1 MPNKPTSIHSH
12 AKPIPLGHSTRPG
25 HDNTILGASKQKT
38 RYISVLPIVC
48 VTVSWYL
55 QLYSKLHNSARPLS
69 LLSTMDSKIDV
80 ERVEDP
86 SIEKNHAHL
95 QSMARNA
102 TEREHNMTLLQAI
115 KLYPKAVGWSLLL
128 STTVVMEGYDL
139 LLVTSFFAF
148 GPWVR
153 KYGELQPDGSYQL
166 PAPWQAGL
174 YNGAAVGEI
183 IGLFISGIV
192 ADRIGYRKTMLVA
205 LTMITALIF
214 IPFFAPNVYALQ
226 AGSILM
232 GLPWGVFQTIPTAY
246 AAEVCPVALRA
257 YLTTYVNLCWVMG
270 QLLASGVL
278 RALLTREDQWAY
290 RIPYALQWMWP
301 VPILVAICF
310 APESPWW
317 LVRKGRE
324 EEAKQ
329 VVRRLTL
336 RGADEDDEVHETL
349 AMMVHT
355 NEMEKELSAG
365 TSYLDCC
372 RGIDLRR
379 TEITCL
385 TWSVQNL
392 CGSAFMNNSTYFF
405 IQAGL
410 DETNSFNL
418 SMGQYAIGA
427 FGTIGSWLLLSYFG
441 RRTLYIAGLSS
452 LFILLLI
459 IGCTGLAPGSNAGA
473 HWASGSM
480 LLVFAL
486 IYNLTIGPVCYSIVS
501 EISSLR
507 LRAKTIV
514 LARNVYNVFGIVN
527 GVITPYMLNPIAWN
541 WKAKT
546 GFFWAGMCLLCLV
559 WAVFRLPEPMGRTY
573 AELDALFKQKI
584 SARKFATTEV
594 DIFCDDPIEAPSKAT
609 NEE

>member
-1 MPNKPTSIHSH
+1 
-12 AKPIPLGHSTRPG
+12 
-25 HDNTILGASKQKT
+25 
-38 RYISVLPIVC
+38 
-48 VTVSWYL
+48 
-55 QLYSKLHNSARPLS
+55 
-69 LLSTMDSKIDV
+69 MDSKIDV
-80 ERVEDP
+80 ERVEDQT
-86 SIEKNHAHL
+86 IEKDHADL
-95 QSMARNA
+95 QSMAKKA
-102 TEREHNMTLLQAI
+102 TEREQKMTLLQAI

-166 PAPWQAGL
+166 SAPWQAGL

-205 LTMITALIF
+205 LAIITVLIF
-214 IPFFAPNVYALQ
+214 IPFFAPNVYVLQ

-232 GLPWGVFQTIPTAY
+232 GLPWGVFQSIPTAY

-257 YLTTYVNLCWVMG
+257 YLTTYINMCWVIG

-290 RIPYALQWMWP
+290 RIPYALQWVWP
-301 VPILVAICF
+301 VPILIGICF

-317 LVRKGRE
+317 LVRKGRI

-329 VVRRLTL
+329 VVGRLTMK
-336 RGADEDDEVHETL
+336 GTDDEDHEVHETV
-349 AMMVHT
+349 AMMIHT
-355 NEMEKELSAG
+355 NEMEKEISAG
-365 TSYLDCC
+365 TSYLDCFQ
-372 RGIDLRR
+372 GIDLRR
-379 TEITCL
+379 TEVSCL

-392 CGSAFMNNSTYFF
+392 CGSAFMNNSTYLF
-405 IQAGL
+405 IQAGI
-410 DETNSFNL
+410 DETNAFNL
-418 SMGQYAIGA
+418 SIGQYAIGI

-441 RRTLYIAGLSS
+441 RRTLYITGLSS
-452 LFILLLI
+452 LFTLLLI
-459 IGCTGLAPGSNAGA
+459 IGCTGLAADSNSAA
-473 HWASGSM
+473 QWASGSM

-486 IYNLTIGPVCYSIVS
+486 TYNLTIGPVCYSIVS

-514 LARNVYNVFGIVN
+514 LARNVYNIFSIVN
-527 GVITPYMLNPIAWN
+527 GVITPYMLNPTAWN

-559 WAVFRLPEPMGRTY
+559 WAVFRLPEPKGRTY
-573 AELDALFKQKI
+573 AELDALFHQKI

-594 DIFCDDPIEAPSKAT
+594 DIFSDDSIEGQEK
-609 NEE
+609 